1 MEKMEKTFTKI
12 EDDFDTMM
20 SAFGIHGDC
29 TIKYKEI
36 QPEGMNFYGILT
48 CNANIMCRKYVWSLR
63 YWPASKT
70 ANDFVA
76 EAKAKLFD
84 MLVEAAKQNL

>member
-1 MEKMEKTFTKI
+1 MEDIFRKI
-12 EDDFDTMM
+12 DEDFDTMM

-29 TIKYKEI
+29 TIRYEEFHPKES
-36 QPEGMNFYGILT
+36 NYYGILT
-48 CNANIMCRKYVWSLR
+48 CNANIMCRKYVWALR
-63 YWPASKT
+63 YMPASQT

-84 MLVEAAKQNL
+84 MLVETAKRNL

>member
-1 MEKMEKTFTKI
+1 MEDIFRKI
-12 EDDFDTMM
+12 DEDFDTMM

-29 TIKYKEI
+29 TIKYEEFH
-36 QPEGMNFYGILT
+36 PEENNYYGILT
-48 CNANIMCRKYVWSLR
+48 CNANIMCRKYVWALR
-63 YWPASKT
+63 YMPVSQT

-84 MLVEAAKQNL
+84 MLVETAKRNL